1 MIGGIKGDNLSAP
14 SFASFERTRSTRYK
28 GASFMS
34 DAVLQVSDSTFDAEV
49 LKSNIPVLVD
59 FWAEWCGPCRMVA
72 PVVEEVAR
80 QYQGKIK
87 VAKVDVDANQRIAS
101 QYRIQS
107 IPSLY
112 IFKNGKLVEQIVGAV
127 PKHQI
132 TSLLDTVLAA

>member
-1 MIGGIKGDNLSAP
+1 
-14 SFASFERTRSTRYK
+14 
-28 GASFMS
+28 MS
-34 DAVLQVSDSTFDAEV
+34 DAVVQVSDSTFDAEV

-87 VAKVDVDANQRIAS
+87 VAKVDVDANQRIAT

-132 TSLLDTVLAA
+132 TSVLDTVLAA

>member
-1 MIGGIKGDNLSAP
+1 
-14 SFASFERTRSTRYK
+14 
-28 GASFMS
+28 MS
-34 DAVLQVSDSTFDAEV
+34 DAVLQVSDKTFDSEV
-49 LKSNIPVLVD
+49 LQSQIPVLVD

-80 QYQGKIK
+80 LYQGKVK
-87 VAKVDVDANQRIAS
+87 VAKVDVDANQRVAT

-112 IFKNGKLVEQIVGAV
+112 IFKGGKIVEQIVGAV

-132 TSLLDTVLAA
+132 TSILDNVLAA

>member
-1 MIGGIKGDNLSAP
+1 
-14 SFASFERTRSTRYK
+14 
-28 GASFMS
+28 MS

-49 LKSNIPVLVD
+49 LKSTIPVLVD

>member
-1 MIGGIKGDNLSAP
+1 
-14 SFASFERTRSTRYK
+14 
-28 GASFMS
+28 MS

-80 QYQGKIK
+80 QYQGKVK
-87 VAKVDVDANQRIAS
+87 VAKVDVDANQRIAT

-112 IFKNGKLVEQIVGAV
+112 IFKGGKLVEQIVGAV

>member
-1 MIGGIKGDNLSAP
+1 M
-14 SFASFERTRSTRYK
+14 
-28 GASFMS
+28 
-34 DAVLQVSDSTFDAEV
+34 SDSTFDAEV

>member
-1 MIGGIKGDNLSAP
+1 
-14 SFASFERTRSTRYK
+14 
-28 GASFMS
+28 MS
-34 DAVLQVSDSTFDAEV
+34 EGVLQVSDSTFDAEV
-49 LKSNIPVLVD
+49 LQSKVPVLVD

-80 QYQGKIK
+80 QYQGKVK
-87 VAKVDVDANQRIAS
+87 VAKVDVDQNQRIAT

-112 IFKNGKLVEQIVGAV
+112 VFKGGKVVEQIVGAV

-132 TSLLDTVLAA
+132 TSVLEAVLAA

>member
-1 MIGGIKGDNLSAP
+1 
-14 SFASFERTRSTRYK
+14 
-28 GASFMS
+28 MS

-132 TSLLDTVLAA
+132 TSILDTVLAA

>member
-1 MIGGIKGDNLSAP
+1 
-14 SFASFERTRSTRYK
+14 
-28 GASFMS
+28 MS
-34 DAVLQVSDSTFDAEV
+34 NAVLQVSDSTFESEV
-49 LKSNIPVLVD
+49 LQSKVPVLVD

-87 VAKVDVDANQRIAS
+87 VAKVDVDANQRIAT

-112 IFKNGKLVEQIVGAV
+112 IFKGGKIVEQIVGAV

-132 TSLLDTVLAA
+132 TSAIETVLAA

>member
-1 MIGGIKGDNLSAP
+1 
-14 SFASFERTRSTRYK
+14 
-28 GASFMS
+28 MS
-34 DAVLQVSDSTFDAEV
+34 EAVLQVSDSTFDAEV

-72 PVVEEVAR
+72 PVVEELAR

-87 VAKVDVDANQRIAS
+87 VAKVDVDANQRIAT

-112 IFKNGKLVEQIVGAV
+112 IFKGGKIVEQLVGAV

-132 TSLLDTVLAA
+132 SSLIDGVLAA